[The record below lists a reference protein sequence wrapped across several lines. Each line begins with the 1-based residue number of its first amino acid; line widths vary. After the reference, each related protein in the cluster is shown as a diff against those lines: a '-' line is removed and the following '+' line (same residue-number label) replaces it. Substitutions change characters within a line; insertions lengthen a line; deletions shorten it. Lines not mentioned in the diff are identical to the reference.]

1 MGRSVGSLNMYND
14 PEVIAICTKCNLP
27 SKTCNKRCHHFE
39 AELKRITEE
48 RRNENR
54 RQRNTVQFQSEQ
66 TV

>member
-1 MGRSVGSLNMYND
+1 MGRPIGSLNMYND

-48 RRNENR
+48 RQNANR
-54 RQRNTVQFQSEQ
+54 RQRNTV
-66 TV
+66 